1 MSATTL
7 MKARMDGVVPASV
20 TVYVGNRPR
29 FFDAE
34 FESDPSKVLVGPE
47 DKPDCRMF
55 VGLPNVQVIA
65 IGQPDNLSDVVDGI
79 AATKPKAL
87 SLACSVLGQ
96 FFCVSA
102 FQGEKHTRAMR
113 RMWECVN
120 A

>member
-1 MSATTL
+1 MSAESL
-7 MKARMDGVVPASV
+7 MRARMAGKVPASV
-20 TVYVGNRPR
+20 TVYVGKRPR
-29 FFDAE
+29 FFDADYE
-34 FESDPSKVLVGPE
+34 ADPAKVLIEPE
-47 DKPDCRMF
+47 TRPDCRLF

-65 IGQPDNLSDVVDGI
+65 IGEPDNLSDVVDGI
-79 AATKPKAL
+79 AALKPAAL

-102 FQGEKHTRAMR
+102 FQGGKHERAMR

>member
-1 MSATTL
+1 MSAATL
-7 MKARMDGVVPASV
+7 IKSRMDGFVPQSV
-20 TVYVGNRPR
+20 TAYVGERPR

-34 FESDPSKVLVGPE
+34 YESDPAKVLIGPDE
-47 DKPDCRMF
+47 KPDCRMF
-55 VGLPNVQVIA
+55 VGLPNVQIIA
-65 IGQPDNLSDVVDGI
+65 IGEPRNLSDVVDGI
-79 AATKPKAL
+79 AATKPAAL

-102 FQGEKHTRAMR
+102 FEGRQHERALR